1 MKTLSAKAGWSSGW
15 SVCALGAAKLVFAV
29 PVVTT
34 QHPFL
39 SGVTF
44 GAFTDFWQE
53 GFGGRIDVFER
64 VRGTKVVYFCMG
76 NLSVWPRS
84 TADDRAG

>member
-1 MKTLSAKAGWSSGW
+1 METPSARAGWSSGW
-15 SVCALGAAKLVFAV
+15 SVCALSAAKLVFAV

-34 QHPFL
+34 KHPFL

-44 GAFTDFWQE
+44 DAFTDFWYE

-64 VRGTKVVYFCMG
+64 AKGVKVVYF
-76 NLSVWPRS
+76 
-84 TADDRAG
+84 